1 MLFTYSEDVKGELCQ
16 LDISSIEEAKS
27 EISGYL
33 KARGIITKT
42 SSDVFINLE
51 VGFIPAA
58 RRIMNLLST
67 IGVDK
72 KKLTMIKNKLKRK
85 RVQIFIPIS
94 ILEKLSISPLEIPR
108 YIFEDISFFAGFL
121 RGVFVASGSLTDP
134 VKSYHLEIVSHS
146 EELLYT
152 IDEQLFEILGVKG
165 KIIKLNYNYRYY
177 LKKSR
182 DIIEIL
188 YFVGAQRAADKM
200 EKIVSSREIK
210 GDFNRSM
217 NFLTAN
223 ARKVGESNARQIK
236 LIKEIIDKYGLETLP
251 EELRNIAIARLEN
264 EDLSLSDLGKLF
276 DPPLS
281 KTMVYN
287 RLRKIYKIYKNL
299 EQKNWS
305 DKS

>member
-1 MLFTYSEDVKGELCQ
+1 MLYTFSEDVKGELCQ
-16 LDISSIEEAKS
+16 LDINSIDEAKS
-27 EISGYL
+27 EISGFL
-33 KARGIITKT
+33 KARGIITRT
-42 SSDVFINLE
+42 SNDIFINLE

-72 KKLTMIKNKLKRK
+72 KRLTMIRNRLKRK

-94 ILEKLSISPLEIPR
+94 ILEKLSISPIEVPN
-108 YIFEDISFFAGFL
+108 YIFNDISYFSAFL
-121 RGVFVASGSLTDP
+121 RGVFVTSGSLTDP
-134 VKSYHLEIVSHS
+134 IKSYHFEIVSHS
-146 EELLYT
+146 EELLQ
-152 IDEQLFEILGVKG
+152 IVDKQLKDILGVKG
-165 KIIKLNYNYRYY
+165 RIVKLNYNYRYY

-188 YFVGAQRAADKM
+188 YFMGAQRAADKM

-217 NFLTAN
+217 NFLSAN
-223 ARKVGESNARQIK
+223 AKKVGESNAKQIK
-236 LIKEIIDKYGLETLP
+236 LIRTIAEKYGLEILP
-251 EELRNIAIARLEN
+251 EDLRNIALARLEN

-276 DPPLS
+276 DPPLT

-287 RLRKIYKIYKNL
+287 RFKKIRKIFENIETKRS
-299 EQKNWS
+299 E
-305 DKS
+305 KS

>member
-1 MLFTYSEDVKGELCQ
+1 MLFTFSEDVKGELCQ
-16 LDISSIEEAKS
+16 LEINSVEEAKS

-72 KKLTMIKNKLKRK
+72 KRLTMIKNKLKRK

-94 ILEKLSISPLEIPR
+94 ILEKLEISPIEIPN

-134 VKSYHLEIVSHS
+134 VKSYHFEIVSYS
-146 EELLYT
+146 EDLLGL
-152 IDEQLFEILGVKG
+152 IDEQLSEILGVKG
-165 KIIKLNYNYRYY
+165 RIVKLNYNFRYY

-182 DIIEIL
+182 DIIEVL
-188 YFVGAQRAADKM
+188 YFMGAQRAADKM

-217 NFLTAN
+217 NFLSAN
-223 ARKVGESNARQIK
+223 AKKVGESNARQIK
-236 LIKEIIDKYGLETLP
+236 VIRKIMDKYGIDVLP
-251 EELRNIAIARLEN
+251 EELKNIALARIEN

-287 RLRKIYKIYKNL
+287 RFKKIFKIYENL
-299 EQKNWS
+299 ELNNWS
-305 DKS
+305 DEK

>member
-1 MLFTYSEDVKGELCQ
+1 MLYTFSEDVKGELCQ
-16 LDISSIEEAKS
+16 LDIGSTDEARS
-27 EISGYL
+27 EISGFL
-33 KARGIITKT
+33 KARGIITRT
-42 SSDVFINLE
+42 SNDIFINLE

-72 KKLTMIKNKLKRK
+72 KRLTMIRNRLKRK

-94 ILEKLSISPLEIPR
+94 ILEKLSISPIEIPN
-108 YIFEDISFFAGFL
+108 YIFSDISFFSSFL

-134 VKSYHLEIVSHS
+134 IKSYHLEIVSHS
-146 EELLYT
+146 EELLKV
-152 IDEQLFEILGVKG
+152 IDKQLVEILGINGRIV
-165 KIIKLNYNYRYY
+165 KLNYNYRYY
-177 LKKSR
+177 IKKSK

-188 YFVGAQRAADKM
+188 YFMGAQRAADKM
-200 EKIVSSREIK
+200 EKIVSAREIK

-217 NFLTAN
+217 NFLSAN
-223 ARKVGESNARQIK
+223 AKKVGESNAKQIK
-236 LIKEIIDKYGLETLP
+236 LIKRIIEKYGLEILP
-251 EELRNIAIARLEN
+251 EDLKNIAIARLEN

-287 RLRKIYKIYKNL
+287 RLKKIRKIFENL
-299 EQKNWS
+299 EMNRS
-305 DKS
+305 EKS